1 MKYTDIINGNYPSK
15 FERAIEPDASVE
27 ERFLKATKGWM
38 KYKPLLMYITQREN
52 YDKIIEETRQ
62 KLIDSVPKMN
72 KIFKTCDFTCL
83 IDILDK
89 YNENIE
95 RHYNEYLHSYE
106 AWNKLKNVIKDG
118 I

>member
-52 YDKIIEETRQ
+52 YDNYYKQNDKIC
-62 KLIDSVPKMN
+62 N
-72 KIFKTCDFTCL
+72 F
-83 IDILDK
+83 
-89 YNENIE
+89 Y
-95 RHYNEYLHSYE
+95 Y
-106 AWNKLKNVIKDG
+106 G
-118 I
+118 